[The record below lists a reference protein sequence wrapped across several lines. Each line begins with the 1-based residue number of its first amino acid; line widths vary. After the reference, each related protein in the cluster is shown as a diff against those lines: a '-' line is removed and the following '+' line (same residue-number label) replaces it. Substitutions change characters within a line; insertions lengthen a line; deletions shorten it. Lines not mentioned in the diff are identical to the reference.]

1 MLNEK
6 PFSDANLLTN
16 ELRLIGQRYKY
27 SYGEFIHIKKLNYNS
42 EYQLPRNFV

>member
-27 SYGEFIHIKKLNYNS
+27 SYGEFI
-42 EYQLPRNFV
+42 EYRNL

>member
-1 MLNEK
+1 MFNEK

-27 SYGEFIHIKKLNYNS
+27 SYGEFICTYNNRNYNL
-42 EYQLPRNFV
+42 Q